1 MYFSFFVLLTGW
13 YNLTCFPVHKF
24 SLDLCLIHHRRFYFV
39 LKIYFLF
46 LRIPFVFLIFC
57 SASTVYF
64 SIIFNFLLAYSKS
77 DNFYN
82 FNLCKSFLQT
92 STHSGLCFC
101 RFSDFF
107 FLWAHALWN
116 FICRNSFEATL
127 KFFQRRFLFTT
138 AMYPETP
145 STKDC
150 YKLMFLFGGFD
161 DRNIVFCS
169 PKCLSM
175 GM

>member
-1 MYFSFFVLLTGW
+1 M
-13 YNLTCFPVHKF
+13 
-24 SLDLCLIHHRRFYFV
+24 
-39 LKIYFLF
+39 LKMYFLF

-57 SASTVYF
+57 SASIVYF

-107 FLWAHALWN
+107 F
-116 FICRNSFEATL
+116 
-127 KFFQRRFLFTT
+127 FLV
-138 AMYPETP
+138 
-145 STKDC
+145 SS
-150 YKLMFLFGGFD
+150 
-161 DRNIVFCS
+161 CS
-169 PKCLSM
+169 LEFYL
-175 GM
+175 